1 MSIINIPADIQSYLT
16 TDEKVLKKSKS
27 SNWEIFVTDKR
38 ALFKKGNFF
47 GKEIVEASYKHIS
60 SIEFKKDNPLKLL
73 ITGIFL
79 VIASFVQFYY
89 ILSNPIFGTPNSVFL
104 LVSIVFLIIL
114 FLLGIVAIASSFFVM
129 PKFKIYVIGRDPLTL
144 EGKLEPIIK
153 IIRQYKEKVD
163 TT

>member
-1 MSIINIPADIQSYLT
+1 MPIINIPADIQSYLT

-38 ALFKKGNFF
+38 VLFKKGNFF

-73 ITGIFL
+73 IIGIFL
-79 VIASFVQFYY
+79 LVANFVQLFYFSNNFQNISNLA
-89 ILSNPIFGTPNSVFL
+89 ILSTAL
-104 LVSIVFLIIL
+104 LIIL
-114 FLLGIVAIASSFFVM
+114 FLMGIVAIASSFFVT
-129 PKFKIYVIGRDPLTL
+129 PQFKIYVIGRKPLTL